1 METIPTSLDY
11 PAALLAYTGLLVDT
25 AAKLPFDAPVESC
38 PGWSVVKLMRHLGTI
53 QRWAQALVEAQRP
66 ERIDPRTL
74 DLGLPPNDAGY
85 PAWLNEGSAVLA
97 STLRAADPSAPA
109 WAWGADQHVRFW
121 ARRIAHE
128 SAVHAADVALAAN
141 QAPAIQAELAVDA
154 TSEFLENLPS
164 RAALAPALKEL
175 RGTGESL
182 HLHCTDAD
190 GEWLIHLEEDGVHWE
205 PGHAKASTAVRGAAA
220 DLELLLYR
228 RLPSSDPRFQIF
240 GDPALLDRWLSL
252 TAF

>member
-1 METIPTSLDY
+1 MEMMPPSLDF
-11 PAALLAYTGLLVDT
+11 PAALVTHTGLLVDT
-25 AAKLPFDAPVESC
+25 AAALPFDAPVESC

-74 DLGLPPNDAGY
+74 NLDLPSDDAGY
-85 PAWLNEGSAVLA
+85 ASWLVQGAAALA
-97 STLRAADPSAPA
+97 SMLRAANPNAPA

-121 ARRIAHE
+121 ARRVAHE

-141 QAPAIQAELAVDA
+141 QAPAIQAELAVDGI
-154 TSEFLENLPS
+154 SEFLENLPS
-164 RAALAPALKEL
+164 RATFAPAVKEL
-175 RGTGESL
+175 RGAGESL
-182 HLHCTDAD
+182 HLHCTDTE
-190 GEWLIHLEEDGVHWE
+190 GEWLIRLEADGVHWE
-205 PGHAKASTAVRGAAA
+205 PGHAKATTAVRAAAA

-228 RLPSSDPRFQIF
+228 RLPPTDARFQSF

-252 TAF
+252 TSF